1 MIEAIKKNIYWILLG
16 FVIFLGI
23 VLRLKGLISN
33 PSMWHDECALAWN
46 ILEKSYGEL
55 FGKLRFLQV
64 APPMFLVCSKILVD
78 IFHVKANVYACDF
91 VLRLIPFIFGTLS
104 IGAFY
109 FVCKSLF
116 KSKWTTFFA
125 VLLFSLN
132 PTLIN
137 YSFEFKPY
145 ILDVFSAIVALWIF
159 LNIDFE
165 KITTKT
171 TLIFGSILAIL
182 PWFSFMSVMVIFG
195 GFMALS
201 FKRENPKKFFLLFLP
216 AIFSAFIYL
225 KAFILNAY
233 AQNSSGMTG
242 FWQNEFVA
250 RDFSN
255 LTQLN
260 MSNLH
265 YFFSYLPMFS
275 CTFLTILMFVGL
287 ILFFKDTNWRFI
299 LITTLTESALI
310 IASILHVYPYSKR
323 LIIFLI
329 PFILIFAV
337 KIFDIKNKVLAGILI
352 SLIALP
358 HLFFAV
364 NFIKIQNLNKG
375 DFARETMVQMAN
387 NLAQNEIIVI
397 NESSNAEF
405 CYYDLFFNLKN
416 DKIFLKPKAK
426 TAIEIKKELD
436 ERIIKGRSYW
446 FYMPYD
452 YSPQKNEINEIEN
465 WIKNN
470 SNVEFSLNS
479 TQSTL
484 IKTTLN

>member
-1 MIEAIKKNIYWILLG
+1 MIDAIKKNIYWILLG
-16 FVIFLGI
+16 FVAFLGF

-64 APPMFLVCSKILVD
+64 APPMFLVFSKLLVS
-78 IFHVKANVYACDF
+78 IFHVKSNIFACDF
-91 VLRLIPFIFGTLS
+91 VLRLMPFVFGTLS
-104 IGAFY
+104 ISAFY
-109 FVCKSLF
+109 FVCQSLF
-116 KSKWTTFFA
+116 KSKWTTLIA
-125 VLLFSLN
+125 VLLFCLN

-145 ILDVFSAIVALWIF
+145 ILDVFCSLIALWIF

-171 TLIFGSILAIL
+171 ILMFGCVIAIF
-182 PWFSFMSVMVIFG
+182 PWFSFMSTMVIFG
-195 GFMALS
+195 GFMTLS

-216 AIFSAFIYL
+216 VILSAFTYL
-225 KAFILNAY
+225 KTFVLNSY
-233 AQNSSGMTG
+233 GQNSSGMIG
-242 FWQNEFVA
+242 FWQNEFVN
-250 RDFSN
+250 RDLSN

-260 MSNLH
+260 MNNLH
-265 YFFSYLPMFS
+265 YFFAYLPMFS
-275 CTFLTILMFVGL
+275 CTFLTILIFVGL
-287 ILFFKDTNWRFI
+287 ILMFKDTNWRFI

-352 SLIALP
+352 SVIALP

-364 NFIKIQNLNKG
+364 NFAKIQNLNKG
-375 DFARETMVQMAN
+375 DFARESMIKMAESIKPS
-387 NLAQNEIIVI
+387 EIIVI
-397 NESSNAEF
+397 NNSATPEY
-405 CYYDLFFNLKN
+405 CYYDLFLNLKN
-416 DKIFLKPKAK
+416 DKIFLKSKEK
-426 TAIEIKKELD
+426 TPLTLKNELNS
-436 ERIIKGRSYW
+436 RVVNGRTYW

-452 YSPQKNEINEIEN
+452 YSPEKIEINEIKK
-465 WIKNN
+465 WIQNHATI
-470 SNVEFSLNS
+470 EFSLQS

-484 IKTTLN
+484 IKASLN

>member
-1 MIEAIKKNIYWILLG
+1 MIEVIKKNIYWILLG
-16 FVIFLGI
+16 FIIFSGLI
-23 VLRLKGLISN
+23 LRLKGVISN

-46 ILEKSYGEL
+46 ILEKSYGGL
-55 FGKLRFLQV
+55 FEKLRFLQV

-78 IFHVKANVYACDF
+78 IFHVKNNIFACDF

-109 FVCKSLF
+109 FVCKSIF

-145 ILDVFSAIVALWIF
+145 ILDVFSAIVCLWIF
-159 LNIDFE
+159 LNVDFE
-165 KITTKT
+165 KTTQKMI
-171 TLIFGSILAIL
+171 LVFASILAIL
-182 PWFSFMSVMVIFG
+182 PWFSFMSVIVIFA
-195 GFMALS
+195 GFMTLS
-201 FKRENPKKFFLLFLP
+201 FKRENPKNFFLLFFP
-216 AIFSAFIYL
+216 AIISGFIYL
-225 KAFILNAY
+225 RTFILNIY
-233 AQNSSGMTG
+233 GQNSNGMVG

-250 RDFSN
+250 RDLSN

-260 MSNLH
+260 MSNLS
-265 YFFSYLPMFS
+265 YFFSYLPLFS

-299 LITTLTESALI
+299 LITALTESALI
-310 IASILHVYPYSKR
+310 LASILHIYPYSQR

-337 KIFDIKNKVLAGILI
+337 KIFDINNKILAGILI
-352 SLIALP
+352 SLIILP
-358 HLFFAV
+358 HLFFSI
-364 NFIKIQNLNKG
+364 NFIKISNLNKG
-375 DFARETMVQMAN
+375 DFAREIMLQMAEKI
-387 NLAQNEIIVI
+387 QPNEIIVI
-397 NESSNAEF
+397 NPSSNAEF

-416 DKIFLKPKAK
+416 DKIFLNPKSK
-426 TAIEIKKELD
+426 TKNDIEKELN
-436 ERIIKGRSYW
+436 ERVVNGQNYW

-452 YSPQKNEINEIEN
+452 YSPKKFEINEIKN
-465 WIKNN
+465 WIEKN
-470 SNVEFSLNS
+470 SKVEFNLNS